1 MRKLLD
7 RIEEGKKISMISSD
21 SDGNF
26 SFMIDGEIYDG
37 KADSGVV
44 SRAEYMSRKSP
55 GKALN
60 MLKKFSKLVKR

>member
-1 MRKLLD
+1 
-7 RIEEGKKISMISSD
+7 MISSD